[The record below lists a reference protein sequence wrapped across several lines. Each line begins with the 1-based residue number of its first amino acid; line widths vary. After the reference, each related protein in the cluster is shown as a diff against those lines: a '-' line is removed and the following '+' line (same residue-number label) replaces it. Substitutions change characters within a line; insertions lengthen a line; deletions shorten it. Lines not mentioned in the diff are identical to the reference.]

1 MKRWLKNR
9 KNSRTVILAAAAL
22 ILLSGSAAGRVLA
35 YFTTYTTAAGGKTL
49 DLNFTTTI
57 PHEDVQEGYKNIT
70 IENQGNYDCYVRVKV
85 FAGSQCILEKDSNN
99 SSGDWTDKQPDGYY
113 YWKNI
118 LHATGTEGSQTGSL
132 RINIDA
138 KNITSDSF
146 NVIVVQ
152 ECIPVPYDK
161 DGNVIPYNKVDW
173 SNAADVIKTIASPSE
188 PQNSDNTGEVNP

>member
-22 ILLSGSAAGRVLA
+22 ILLTGSAAGRVLA

-57 PHEDVQEGYKNIT
+57 PNEEVENGKKNIT
-70 IENQGNYDCYVRVKV
+70 IENTGNYDCYVRVKV
-85 FAGSQCILEKDSNN
+85 FAGSQCILTKGTD
-99 SSGDWTDKQPDGYY
+99 SSGNWTDEQSDGYY

-118 LHATGTEGSQTGSL
+118 LPAKGTERSLTGSL
-132 RINIDA
+132 IINIDA

-152 ECIPVPYDK
+152 ECIPVPYDQN
-161 DGNVIPYNKVDW
+161 GNAIPYDEVNW